1 MPHPRDDKDNQIP
14 PLCPAPPPLRLYIDR
29 CITHI
34 KGFALLKVKR
44 VWTVAKWSISQKF
57 VVANPIIGPNLGTQ
71 RNPPRARSTDVEES
85 SSGQILTL
93 AIADSDNSEEYT
105 FNTGAEGHQST

>member
-1 MPHPRDDKDNQIP
+1 MNHFSKVCSGKPNNWSKSLHPKKP
-14 PLCPAPPPLRLYIDR
+14 S
-29 CITHI
+29 
-34 KGFALLKVKR
+34 KGKH
-44 VWTVAKWSISQKF
+44 
-57 VVANPIIGPNLGTQ
+57 
-71 RNPPRARSTDVEES
+71 RARSTDVEES